1 MKTSNP
7 KPDFPLLLEKHR
19 VDGCI
24 ENLNF
29 LKIKIVYFIVK
40 IFLAFSSFPIWY
52 TCYIIYIYIYIYIY
66 KIYIHIYAYIYICI
80 YIHIHIYIYIC
91 TYIYIY
97 MYKIYILYIYIHYR
111 FTYYT
116 YARIAK
122 VENLQRAN

>member
-52 TCYIIYIYIYIYIY
+52 TCYIIYIYVYIYIYIKY
-66 KIYIHIYAYIYICI
+66 IYTYMHIYIYMYIYTYTYIYLYMYIYIYICI
-80 YIHIHIYIYIC
+80 KYIY
-91 TYIYIY
+91 
-97 MYKIYILYIYIHYR
+97 YIYIHYR